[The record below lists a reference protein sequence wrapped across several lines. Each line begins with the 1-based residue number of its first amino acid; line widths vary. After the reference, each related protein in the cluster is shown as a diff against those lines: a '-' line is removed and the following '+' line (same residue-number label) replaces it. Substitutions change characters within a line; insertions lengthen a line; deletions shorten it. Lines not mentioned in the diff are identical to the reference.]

1 MSDFVTVYSQG
12 RKYDCDTFL
21 ITPKWQ
27 TQGNL
32 ASVECE
38 FECATVVKKIG
49 RGYIIKTKEILTE
62 ISIMIL
68 TTIKLIRLWE
78 IMTNLNKRFPML

>member
-38 FECATVVKKIG
+38 FECATVVKKSDG
-49 RGYIIKTKEILTE
+49 VFYRREQMEIITMIITM
-62 ISIMIL
+62 IS
-68 TTIKLIRLWE
+68 TISNFIYYGKL
-78 IMTNLNKRFPML
+78 

>member
-1 MSDFVTVYSQG
+1 MSDFITVYSQG

-38 FECATVVKKIG
+38 FECATVVKKLVVEF
-49 RGYIIKTKEILTE
+49 YQQQKEILIT
-62 ISIMIL
+62 IL
-68 TTIKLIRLWE
+68 ITILIIKLWQI
-78 IMTNLNKRFPML
+78 IKN

>member
-49 RGYIIKTKEILTE
+49 RGVIPMTGGDYNKDFNNDLT
-62 ISIMIL
+62 IMIFFNYL
-68 TTIKLIRLWE
+68 SKWE
-78 IMTNLNKRFPML
+78 HTKN

>member
-49 RGYIIKTKEILTE
+49 RGVIPTTGAITIKTL
-62 ISIMIL
+62 IMIL
-68 TTIKLIRLWE
+68 IT
-78 IMTNLNKRFPML
+78 MM